1 MLHILK
7 DNRAWQQVSQYLL
20 SGTIIK
26 DYQISKVLH
35 LFNIPFHSLGE
46 NFEATVSEIIYSYGC
61 RGMKVP
67 MKSILHL
74 LFTLLHYVASS
85 SKGDFIK
92 NTNFTE
98 AFFVLSGGRCSTQHC
113 LPNKLWSYKE
123 GRDYT
128 YDYQVEAISSMKG
141 TTDEESSL
149 KIGAKVTFQLVSP
162 CNFLLKV

>member
-1 MLHILK
+1 M
-7 DNRAWQQVSQYLL
+7 
-20 SGTIIK
+20 
-26 DYQISKVLH
+26 
-35 LFNIPFHSLGE
+35 FNIPVHSSEEDFG
-46 NFEATVSEIIYSYGC
+46 ARVSEIIYSDGC
-61 RGMKVP
+61 RGYKGSNA

-85 SKGDFIK
+85 PKGDYFK
-92 NTNFTE
+92 NTNFTS
-98 AFFVLSGGRCSTQHC
+98 AKQFFVLSGGWCSQHC
-113 LPNKLWSYKE
+113 LPSKLWSYKV

-149 KIGAKVTFQLVSP
+149 KIGAKVTFQLLSP